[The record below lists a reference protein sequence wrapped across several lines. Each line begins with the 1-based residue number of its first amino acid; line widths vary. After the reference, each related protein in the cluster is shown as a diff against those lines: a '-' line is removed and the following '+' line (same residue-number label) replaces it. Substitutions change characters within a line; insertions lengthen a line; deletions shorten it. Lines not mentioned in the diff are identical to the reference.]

1 MLTQRKPV
9 IETHRAF
16 VAKHIK
22 EQSRR
27 MSEKRRELENKR
39 KAERPIVI
47 DEEKREKNVL
57 KTCVNAE
64 ELEIIKGFIGERSTS
79 DVIRQL
85 LLDAAESMKNTGP
98 H

>member
-1 MLTQRKPV
+1 MLTPRKPV
-9 IETHRAF
+9 IETHRVL

-39 KAERPIVI
+39 NAERPIVI

-57 KTCVNAE
+57 KT
-64 ELEIIKGFIGERSTS
+64 
-79 DVIRQL
+79 
-85 LLDAAESMKNTGP
+85 
-98 H
+98 